1 MERFSKAIPNSRV
14 SKMVENSKLTRL
26 SLTHEPLDP
35 DTLCSL
41 LRWID
46 AIRLSRPKKCLHRD
60 FADAV
65 LVAEII
71 SHFFP
76 AKVEVHNYTS
86 ASGYKGKL
94 KNWKLLNSKVL
105 SKFGH
110 YIPALSAMHPDREP
124 HPNCGV
130 SKNEIEFMRNVING
144 KPNHV
149 EIFLFELRKLIESEK
164 RNIPL
169 TEIDSDPSFML
180 QESTSLADLIG
191 TPFEELN
198 LEPLDQETKLQV
210 HRQHQALLACHKK
223 MKILW
228 SQEKELQ
235 DSIQRKNNEIDRLK
249 KQLNQCSEG
258 QSVINPRS
266 NAITSMTSGDQI
278 DEYTN

>member
-1 MERFSKAIPNSRV
+1 M
-14 SKMVENSKLTRL
+14 
-26 SLTHEPLDP
+26 
-35 DTLCSL
+35 
-41 LRWID
+41 
-46 AIRLSRPKKCLHRD
+46 
-60 FADAV
+60 
-65 LVAEII
+65 
-71 SHFFP
+71 
-76 AKVEVHNYTS
+76 EVHNYTS

-130 SKNEIEFMRNVING
+130 SKNEIEFMRNVINGKMIFFERSKNHLKFLG

-210 HRQHQALLACHKK
+210 HRQHQALLGIGFQKL
-223 MKILW
+223 KI
-228 SQEKELQ
+228 SPK
-235 DSIQRKNNEIDRLK
+235 
-249 KQLNQCSEG
+249 
-258 QSVINPRS
+258 
-266 NAITSMTSGDQI
+266 
-278 DEYTN
+278 